1 MTLELPVL
9 SLAKSFTLSKHVNC
23 RKELEH
29 FFITN
34 TQLWCAEGKVKL
46 SEETTSTTVGHGTWY
61 DMMAQKVI
69 DREKQLGRNTSLL
82 RTEMGL
88 GASGFPHIGSL
99 GDAARSNA
107 VSIALKNLGYNS
119 ELIAYCDDKDG
130 LRKVPAGLTNVAL
143 EKYIGYPVSGIPD
156 PFDCHE
162 SYGKHM
168 SSLLLD
174 ALDKCGIQY
183 KYYSA
188 NEVYKKGLL
197 LKEIRDLLSNA
208 QKIGQIVKEE
218 VGQETYTEVL
228 PYFAICEKCGH
239 LYTTRAYEFDK
250 KTDKIL
256 YRCVGLEIKG
266 KMLPGCDHEGEIDI
280 KSGDGKLTWKSE
292 FAARWRALDIRF
304 EAYGKDIA
312 DSVRIN
318 DRISREVL
326 EFEPPNHAKYEMF
339 LDKGGKKISKSAG
352 NVFTPQVWFQYGSPQ
367 SLLLLMLK
375 RFVGTRSIDISDI
388 PSYMNEIDELEDIY
402 FDKRQPNQK
411 ETIRLKG
418 LYQYCW
424 IMKPPEK
431 PSIHVPYNLLAF
443 LVKTAPENCLHGYI
457 TEKLQIYG
465 YLQKNQKIDEGLI
478 KRIEYTQNWS
488 RDFEEI
494 KETTVT
500 LGPEAKKAVFD
511 LLNKLPTADDPDK
524 TQNDIFNIAKAN
536 GLKPGDFFKILYT
549 ILLGVSQGPRLGP
562 YILAMGKQNVA
573 NALERTLNKQ

>member
-1 MTLELPVL
+1 
-9 SLAKSFTLSKHVNC
+9 
-23 RKELEH
+23 
-29 FFITN
+29 
-34 TQLWCAEGKVKL
+34 L
-46 SEETTSTTVGHGTWY
+46 SEKTTSTTIGHGTWY

-69 DREKQLGRNTSLL
+69 EREKQLGRDTRLL

-107 VSIALKNLGYNS
+107 VALALKNLGYNS
-119 ELIAYCDDKDG
+119 ELVAYCDDKDG
-130 LRKVPAGLTNVAL
+130 LRKVPAGLTKVGL
-143 EKYIGYPVSGIPD
+143 KKYIGYPVSNIPD
-156 PFDCHE
+156 PFGCHE

-168 SSLLLD
+168 SSLLLV

-188 NEVYKKGLL
+188 NEVYKTGLL
-197 LKEIRDLLSNA
+197 LKEIRNLLTNA
-208 QKIGQIVKEE
+208 QKVGQIVKEE

-239 LYTTRAYEFDK
+239 LYTTRAYKFDA
-250 KTDKIL
+250 KTDKVL
-256 YRCVGLEIKG
+256 YKCIGLEIKG
-266 KMLPGCDHEGEIDI
+266 KLLPGCGHEGEVDI
-280 KSGDGKLTWKSE
+280 KTGNGKLTWKSE

-326 EFEPPNHAKYEMF
+326 EFEPPSHAKYEMF

-375 RFVGTRSIDISDI
+375 RFVGTRRIGVSEI
-388 PSYMNEIDELEDIY
+388 PTYMNELDELEDVY
-402 FDKRQPNQK
+402 FSKKELNQK
-411 ETIRLKG
+411 ETERLKG

-443 LVKTAPENCLHGYI
+443 LVKVAPKECLNDYV
-457 TEKLQIYG
+457 TEKLQTYG
-465 YLQKNQKIDEGLI
+465 YLQKNQKIDENLA

-488 RDFEEI
+488 QDFEEI
-494 KETTVT
+494 KETAVT
-500 LGPEAKKAVFD
+500 LSPETKKAITE
-511 LLNKLPTADDPDK
+511 LLQNLSAADDADK
-524 TQNDIFNIAKAN
+524 IQNAIFSAAKN
-536 GLKPGDFFKILYT
+536 SDLKPGAFFRTLYFV
-549 ILLGVSQGPRLGP
+549 LMGASQGPRLGP
-562 YILAMGKQNVA
+562 YVLAMGKQNVSK
-573 NALERTLNKQ
+573 ALERALEKQ

>member
-1 MTLELPVL
+1 M
-9 SLAKSFTLSKHVNC
+9 
-23 RKELEH
+23 
-29 FFITN
+29 
-34 TQLWCAEGKVKL
+34 
-46 SEETTSTTVGHGTWY
+46 SEETTTTTIGHGTWY

-69 DREKQLGRNTSLL
+69 EREKQLGRNMSLI

-107 VSIALKNLGYNS
+107 VALALKDLGYNS
-119 ELIAYCDDKDG
+119 ELVAYCDDKDG
-130 LRKVPAGLTNVAL
+130 LRKVPAGLTNADL
-143 EKYIGYPVSGIPD
+143 EKYLGYPVSSIPD
-156 PFDCHE
+156 PFGCHE

-197 LKEIRDLLSNA
+197 LNEIRAILTNA
-208 QKIGQIVKEE
+208 KKVGEIVKEE

-239 LYTTRAYEFDK
+239 LYTTRAYKFDP
-250 KTDKIL
+250 KTDKVT
-256 YRCVGLEIKG
+256 YKCEGLEIRG
-266 KMLPGCDHEGEIDI
+266 KLIPGCGHEGELDI
-280 KSGDGKLTWKSE
+280 KSGQGKLTWKSE

-318 DRISREVL
+318 DRICREVL
-326 EFEPPNHAKYEMF
+326 EFEPPSHAKYEMF

-375 RFVGTRSIDISDI
+375 RFVGTRTLDVSDI
-388 PSYMNEIDELEDIY
+388 PSYMNELDEMEDVY
-402 FDKRQPNQK
+402 FGKKQVSPK
-411 ETIRLKG
+411 EATRLKG
-418 LYQYCW
+418 LFLYCW
-424 IMKPPEK
+424 VMKSPAK
-431 PSIHVPYNLLAF
+431 ASIHVPYNLLAF
-443 LVKTAPENCLHGYI
+443 LVKMAPKECVNDYVA
-457 TEKLQIYG
+457 EKLQSYG
-465 YLQKNQKIDEGLI
+465 YLQKNQAIDTELA
-478 KRIEYTQNWS
+478 KRIEYALNWT

-494 KETTVT
+494 KETTVN
-500 LGPEAKKAVFD
+500 LSPEGKKAVAE
-511 LLNKLPTADDPDK
+511 LLQTLPNADDPDK
-524 TQNDIFNIAKAN
+524 IQNAIFNAAKNN
-536 GLKPGDFFKILYT
+536 GMKPGDFFKMLYAILM
-549 ILLGVSQGPRLGP
+549 GAPQGPRLGP
-562 YILAMGKQNVA
+562 YVLAMGKQNVIA
-573 NALERTLNKQ
+573 ALQRAQKSSKTNQ

>member
-1 MTLELPVL
+1 
-9 SLAKSFTLSKHVNC
+9 
-23 RKELEH
+23 
-29 FFITN
+29 
-34 TQLWCAEGKVKL
+34 
-46 SEETTSTTVGHGTWY
+46 
-61 DMMAQKVI
+61 MMAQKVI
-69 DREKQLGRNTSLL
+69 EREKQLGRNMSLL

-107 VSIALKNLGYNS
+107 VSLALKDLGYSS

-130 LRKVPAGLTNVAL
+130 LRKVPAGLTNVDL
-143 EKYIGYPVSGIPD
+143 EKYLGYPVSGIPD
-156 PFDCHE
+156 PFGCHE

-174 ALDKCGIQY
+174 ALDKCGIEY

-197 LKEIRDLLSNA
+197 LNEIRDLLTNA
-208 QKIGQIVKEE
+208 QKVGQIVKEE

-239 LYTTRAYEFDK
+239 LYTTRAYKFDS
-250 KTDKIL
+250 KTDKVF

-266 KMLPGCDHEGEIDI
+266 KLIPGCGHEGEMDI
-280 KSGDGKLTWKSE
+280 KSGNGKLTWKSE

-326 EFEPPNHAKYEMF
+326 GFEPPSHAKYEMF

-352 NVFTPQVWFQYGSPQ
+352 NVFTPQVWLQYGSSQ

-375 RFVGTRSIDISDI
+375 RFVGTRNISVSDI
-388 PSYMNEIDELEDIY
+388 PLYMNELDELEDVY
-402 FDKRQPNQK
+402 FDKKQLSQK
-411 ETIRLKG
+411 ETNRLKG
-418 LYQYCW
+418 IYQYCW
-424 IMKPPEK
+424 IMKPPQK

-443 LVKTAPENCLHGYI
+443 LVKMAPKECLHDYVA
-457 TEKLQIYG
+457 EKLQNYG
-465 YLQKNQKIDEGLI
+465 YLQKNQKIDAPLA
-478 KRIEYTQNWS
+478 KRIEYAQNWS
-488 RDFEEI
+488 NDFEEI
-494 KETTVT
+494 KETSIT
-500 LGPEAKKAVFD
+500 LNPEAKKAITE
-511 LLNKLPTADDPDK
+511 LLQTLSTVDDPDNI
-524 TQNDIFNIAKAN
+524 QNIIFNAAKNN
-536 GLKPGDFFKILYT
+536 GLKTGDFFKILYT
-549 ILLGVSQGPRLGP
+549 ILMGAPQGPRLGP
-562 YILAMGKQNVA
+562 YVLAMGKQNVSK
-573 NALERTLNKQ
+573 ALERALNKQQ